1 MGLWEAMPFI
11 TIIAIVAI
19 IARTVIALAKNR
31 AKAKIANK
39 DEIAKIHNLISNMQT
54 DLDEIKTDLRTVV
67 IQMDDLK
74 VSKVEAS
81 VVDEKD

>member
-19 IARTVIALAKNR
+19 IARTVIELAKNR
-31 AKAKIANK
+31 AKAKVANK

-54 DLDEIKTDLRTVV
+54 DLDDIKTDVRTVV